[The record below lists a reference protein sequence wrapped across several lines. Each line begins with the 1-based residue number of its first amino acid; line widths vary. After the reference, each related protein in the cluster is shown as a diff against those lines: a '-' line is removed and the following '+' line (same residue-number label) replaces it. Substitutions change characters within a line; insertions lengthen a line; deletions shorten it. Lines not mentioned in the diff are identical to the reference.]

1 VLPGTVM
8 RRPREREIERRAVT
22 IELHSLKVLGP
33 DLQVP
38 LVMGVG
44 KGATAVRV
52 QSVAGCE
59 GSDRMGARP
68 TDGSPKLGR

>member
-1 VLPGTVM
+1 M
-8 RRPREREIERRAVT
+8 RETKGEREIKRRAVT

-44 KGATAVRV
+44 EGATAVRV

-59 GSDRMGARP
+59 GSDRLGGKA
-68 TDGSPKLGR
+68 DGWFA